1 LKKREYDKPHDA
13 ETIEYIYAKALIE
26 GSIYDKIEALG
37 LSDVVLVNAETGERI
52 DNVEWSYAEYNGKMV
67 VNAVNYDKENA
78 ITITNASF
86 SSLL

>member
-1 LKKREYDKPHDA
+1 LKKSEYDKPHDA